1 MLKSFIFLFLLFYF
15 ILFSCFIWKNNF
27 YLPRRNWVLTLDKD
41 VLSLDDIIVD
51 GECQRSTE
59 LNKESSDTADG
70 CCPTIGMCFESPNE
84 AKTFYLQYA
93 ITKGFGIR
101 TRSLKKGSD
110 NELR

>member
-51 GECQRSTE
+51 GEC
-59 LNKESSDTADG
+59 
-70 CCPTIGMCFESPNE
+70 
-84 AKTFYLQYA
+84 
-93 ITKGFGIR
+93 
-101 TRSLKKGSD
+101 
-110 NELR
+110 